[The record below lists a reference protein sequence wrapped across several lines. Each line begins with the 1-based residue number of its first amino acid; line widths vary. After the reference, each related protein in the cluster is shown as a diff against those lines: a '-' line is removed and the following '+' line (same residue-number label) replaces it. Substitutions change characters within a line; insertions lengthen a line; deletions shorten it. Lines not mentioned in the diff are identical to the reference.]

1 MTAPIPD
8 LIFYGVASPS
18 FVPSLSLY
26 CPFSPPALLFTLL
39 SLSAPYSS
47 SQCRLPHCPP
57 RVQPQKQKCQLHLHE
72 VMLHLGH
79 WLMPISITLAN
90 SAPVITCV
98 AVCWEQWTETDIY
111 NSLFFFFR
119 ALVLFSLAIS
129 YDYTEPNKSDY
140 WDVRMWL
147 WTFSLPSDFFKELFQ
162 F

>member
-57 RVQPQKQKCQLHLHE
+57 RGATSETKMPTSSSWSHAASWPLTDANFNNTGQQCTSDNMCCC
-72 VMLHLGH
+72 MLRAVDRNGH
-79 WLMPISITLAN
+79 IQFS
-90 SAPVITCV
+90 
-98 AVCWEQWTETDIY
+98 
-111 NSLFFFFR
+111 FFFFR

-129 YDYTEPNKSDY
+129 YDYTALNKWDY

-147 WTFSLPSDFFKELFQ
+147 PDFIWKRNWR
-162 F
+162 